1 MDSKNNIIINYVK
14 VIADFANTVL
24 AGLAFT
30 EDEFENRAI
39 IKTLD
44 VENGTLRS
52 YSTLLQQ
59 EIDNY

>member
-24 AGLAFT
+24 ANLAFT
-30 EDEFENRAI
+30 EDELENRAI

-44 VENGTLRS
+44 VETGTLRS
-52 YSTLLQQ
+52 YIALLQQ
-59 EIDNY
+59 EIDSY